1 MERSISPRAAVRCNF
16 SSIYVLLLFIHDPL
30 SFPISLKISLPSSL
44 SLSLLSLV
52 QLFQRSPRRVPS
64 TNAREIGT
72 REVEARGSGG
82 GKGKSW
88 TFASRGGAL
97 FNKTGQRNIDDS
109 IPGRAVGRSL
119 GWVFSRAFRR
129 TNRVST
135 ANRIES
141 NRKEPRRH

>member
-44 SLSLLSLV
+44 SLSPLSRPA
-52 QLFQRSPRRVPS
+52 FSTFSTTRSLDECERNR
-64 TNAREIGT
+64 NERGGGAR
-72 REVEARGSGG
+72 G